1 MEQFF
6 LNFLISF
13 SWIESSTAVCGCHI
27 LIYLGLNT
35 IDDIIL
41 QVSNNSTN
49 ACCKYIY
56 GNFHGK

>member
-1 MEQFF
+1 MEQ
-6 LNFLISF
+6 LCLHFLISF
-13 SWIESSTAVCGCHI
+13 SWIESSTGCHI

-56 GNFHGK
+56 GNCHGN